1 MLIVKNNKEL
11 MIFPKW
17 VLKVAYLCN
26 KTSSVLW
33 EFLNKWWETTSV
45 RNLLG
50 FQMEVL
56 HKVLDQ
62 KELAFIVYMLVIF
75 RTKYLT

>member
-11 MIFPKW
+11 TIFLKS

-26 KTSSVLW
+26 KISSVLW
-33 EFLNKWWETTSV
+33 VFLNKWWETTSV
-45 RNLLG
+45 RNRLEFL
-50 FQMEVL
+50 MEVL

-62 KELAFIVYMLVIF
+62 KELLIIVYM
-75 RTKYLT
+75 